1 MKKTAVFLATI
12 TFLLAITATI
22 FVACDT
28 RGCKDP
34 VLPKAENDKII
45 NDNNYSYQGVN
56 NYIPNNSNNNMFY
69 KPS

>member
-1 MKKTAVFLATI
+1 VNY
-12 TFLLAITATI
+12 
-22 FVACDT
+22 D
-28 RGCKDP
+28 
-34 VLPKAENDKII
+34 LPPPAFSESAMNVISENDKII